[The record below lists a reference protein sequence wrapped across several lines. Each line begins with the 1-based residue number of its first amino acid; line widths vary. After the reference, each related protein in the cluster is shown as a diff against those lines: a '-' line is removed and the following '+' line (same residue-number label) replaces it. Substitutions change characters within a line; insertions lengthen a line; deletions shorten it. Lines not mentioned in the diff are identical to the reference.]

1 MLKMLSTIALV
12 ITLVLPVA
20 SKSKDK
26 KAYFAVQVSRA
37 RYVAVVPLQG
47 KDMFSQSSEDRRAQT
62 EIEDSLREWKRF
74 SVVTNPADADLII
87 AIHRKNLGTVKSG
100 PTFGTG
106 KRPGTATSETF
117 GTGEDLFEV
126 YRSDNTGDPY
136 NSPPLWRYTAPECLA
151 SPKVPAFGFFR
162 KAVED
167 AEK

>member
-1 MLKMLSTIALV
+1 VLKKLFTIAMVIALV
-12 ITLVLPVA
+12 SPVA
-20 SKSKDK
+20 AKSKDK
-26 KAYFAVQVSRA
+26 KTYFAVQLSRA

-74 SVVTNPADADLII
+74 TVVTNPADADLII

-106 KRPGTATSETF
+106 KRPGIVTSETI

-126 YRSDNTGDPY
+126 YLRNNDGDPY